1 MEKNDDNLY
10 EEMERFIL
18 YLQEGGADAAQSDEL
33 KMLKNPAYH
42 NAFTRSGKIAGRIL
56 LIAGGAELLL
66 LAFCFRQDQLLF
78 FLLPLLIWPIFSLA
92 LKNIR
97 YSRSVHDVL
106 PESRRSGQTTS

>member
-42 NAFTRSGKIAGRIL
+42 NAFTRSGKISGRIL

-78 FLLPLLIWPIFSLA
+78 FFTGSDCLCAQKDPRPDLDLSELWLPASFDLFSFFS
-92 LKNIR
+92 
-97 YSRSVHDVL
+97 YH
-106 PESRRSGQTTS
+106 

>member
-1 MEKNDDNLY
+1 
-10 EEMERFIL
+10 MERFIL

-78 FLLPLLIWPIFSLA
+78 FLLPLLICRFFTGSDCLCAQKDPRPDLDLSELWLPASFDLFSFFS
-92 LKNIR
+92 
-97 YSRSVHDVL
+97 YH
-106 PESRRSGQTTS
+106 

>member
-1 MEKNDDNLY
+1 MERPYRSFGKNDDNLY

-78 FLLPLLIWPIFSLA
+78 FLLPLLIWPIFHWL
-92 LKNIR
+92 
-97 YSRSVHDVL
+97 
-106 PESRRSGQTTS
+106 